1 MNKIIKRASA
11 FLLCAVMMIT
21 SVVFV
26 SAAEVESAEI
36 EETTI
41 NAAITPPDAEIQAD
55 VIVWKTRIYNG
66 QLQKRRWNETRDIW
80 VDPYWIDC

>member
-1 MNKIIKRASA
+1 MNKFIKRASA

-21 SVVFV
+21 SAVFV

-55 VIVWKTRIYNG
+55 EIVWKTRIYNG
-66 QLQKRRWNETRDIW
+66 QLQKRRWNKSKGIW
-80 VDPYWIDC
+80 VDPDWIDC